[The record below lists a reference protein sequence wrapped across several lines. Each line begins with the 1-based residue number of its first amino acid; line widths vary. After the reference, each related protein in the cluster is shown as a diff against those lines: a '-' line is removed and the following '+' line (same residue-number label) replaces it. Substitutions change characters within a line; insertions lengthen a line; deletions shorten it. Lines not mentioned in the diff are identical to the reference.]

1 MFPTGT
7 ARTPRSAGGPVRVA
21 LAEDHPM
28 MRDAIAQMIEESDD
42 FVLAG
47 RADTAGGFAQAWP
60 AWNATAALIDVEL
73 PDGSGLQLAKVVLDS
88 HPDTCIVY
96 YSGTTDDAI
105 VGEAINSG
113 ARGFLSKQVDPGE
126 LLPGL
131 RRAVAG
137 ELAFDR
143 VTASLAVTGMAAAT
157 KDGPDLSGR
166 EREVLELVAQ
176 GKTNEAIASALSV
189 SANSV
194 KTWLHRGRIKLNAP
208 DRASAVNEAI
218 KRGIIAPQ

>member
-1 MFPTGT
+1 MMFNAGSTPTST
-7 ARTPRSAGGPVRVA
+7 DGGAVRVA
-21 LAEDHPM
+21 IAEDHPM
-28 MRDAIAQMIEESDD
+28 MRDAITQMIAESGD
-42 FVLAG
+42 FVLVG
-47 RADTAGGFAQAWP
+47 RADTAGGFAQGWP

-73 PDGSGLQLAKVVLDS
+73 PDGSGLSLAKVILDA

-105 VGEAINSG
+105 VGEAINIG
-113 ARGFLSKQVDPGE
+113 ARGFLSKQVDPSE

-131 RRAVAG
+131 RRAVSG
-137 ELAFDR
+137 ELTFDR
-143 VTASLAVTGMAAAT
+143 VTASLAVTGMSAAT
-157 KDGPDLSGR
+157 REGPELSPR

-176 GKTNEAIASALSV
+176 GKTNEAIASTLSV

-194 KTWLHRGRIKLNAP
+194 KTWLHRGRIKLDAP

-218 KRGIIAPQ
+218 KLGIIAPQ